1 MAYIYQITNDVNG
14 KIYIGKTTLPTIE
27 ERFKQHCRDS
37 KRTRC
42 EKRPLYDA
50 MNKYGIE
57 HFHIEELEKVDDITK
72 LEDRETYW
80 IEQKCSFKEGYNA
93 TMGGDGTPYIDRQM
107 VAKLWSEGLTCKAI
121 AVLTKHDAGSISK
134 ILKTENIA
142 TAKEI
147 QENGIKSL
155 KKPVCQID
163 PSTGDIVAVF
173 NCLRDASK
181 AMLEQG
187 FTHCQVSTGATHI
200 SQVCAGKR
208 KTFASFAWK
217 LLNI

>member
-1 MAYIYQITNDVNG
+1 
-14 KIYIGKTTLPTIE
+14 
-27 ERFKQHCRDS
+27 
-37 KRTRC
+37 
-42 EKRPLYDA
+42 

-181 AMLEQG
+181 AMLE
-187 FTHCQVSTGATHI
+187 
-200 SQVCAGKR
+200 
-208 KTFASFAWK
+208 
-217 LLNI
+217 